1 MSGSNLSGNQKRR
14 MKSASRLYAVQALFQ
29 MEASKLPIDVVS
41 KEFEEH
47 RMGVE
52 LDGVQL
58 ADGDIAHFN
67 QVIAGAVNNQARID
81 QMTDRALVAK
91 WPIARLDPDIAGP
104 VPRGGGGVCRGR
116 HAAKSGD
123 RGIC

>member
-47 RMGVE
+47 RMGV
-52 LDGVQL
+52 
-58 ADGDIAHFN
+58 
-67 QVIAGAVNNQARID
+67 
-81 QMTDRALVAK
+81 
-91 WPIARLDPDIAGP
+91 
-104 VPRGGGGVCRGR
+104 
-116 HAAKSGD
+116 
-123 RGIC
+123 

>member
-29 MEASKLPIDVVS
+29 MEASQLPIDVVS

-52 LDGVQL
+52 LDG
-58 ADGDIAHFN
+58 AH
-67 QVIAGAVNNQARID
+67 VCVG
-81 QMTDRALVAK
+81 LVALEH
-91 WPIARLDPDIAGP
+91 I
-104 VPRGGGGVCRGR
+104 VNQTR
-116 HAAKSGD
+116 HHISELA
-123 RGIC
+123 